1 MMGDGPIEIRRIRE
15 AVDAAGYTGPIE
27 VEIFNQDV
35 WNAPATRSSR
45 LPRSG
50 IYSMPEDVATA
61 VPKALY
67 LLDGEAFEKIYG
79 EEERAAVA
87 ELADVYAPQQT
98 ADSVAKNPV
107 CSRRPR

>member
-1 MMGDGPIEIRRIRE
+1 MGDGPIEIRRIRE

-27 VEIFNQDV
+27 VEIFNEDI
-35 WNAPATRSSR
+35 WNAPGDEVLRS
-45 LPRSG
+45 PRSG
-50 IYSMPEDVATA
+50 IYNMPEGVTNA

-79 EEERAAVA
+79 DEERAAVA
-87 ELADVYAPQQT
+87 ELVDVYAPRRRLIPWRRT
-98 ADSVAKNPV
+98 LT